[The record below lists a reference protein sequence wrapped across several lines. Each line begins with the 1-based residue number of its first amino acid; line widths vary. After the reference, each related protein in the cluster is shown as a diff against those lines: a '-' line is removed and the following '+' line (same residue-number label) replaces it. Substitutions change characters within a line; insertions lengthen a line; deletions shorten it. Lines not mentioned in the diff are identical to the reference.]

1 MGKITD
7 IQIRHWLKAGVP
19 VAKAQGDVPGLTFT
33 LSTKGTAAWVLRYR
47 IAGKQKELTIG
58 RYPEYTIASA
68 KTAAMEARAKIMTG
82 VDVAREKR
90 QGQIHRA
97 GEKTLAEL
105 ARDFMD
111 KSFPGLAENTRRQR
125 RHHIEDVI
133 IPRLGSIP
141 ANAVNGSDVV
151 DLLERVGRD
160 SVHVAGLVRIAL
172 SEIFKHGVARRV
184 VVSNPCTGIAVSAV
198 CGPAPPKRH
207 RLKLTES
214 ELRVLLPALD
224 GGMSEAAAL
233 AVRVLLATCVR
244 VSELMQAEWV
254 DVHLDQATWII
265 PAPNA
270 KSGKGV
276 TIPLAPVVVEWFERL
291 KVLSCGSR
299 FVLPST
305 KANTHRTPDSIV
317 RAINALTAKLP
328 EVRRFTPHDCRSTA
342 RSHLAA
348 LGVPVLV
355 AERCLNHALGG
366 LVAIYDQHDY
376 LDERRK
382 ALQLW
387 ADFLSCCESGLEW
400 MPADNVVPIRAAV

>member
-33 LSTKGTAAWVLRYR
+33 LSAKGTAAWVLRYR
-47 IAGKQKELTIG
+47 IGGKQKELTIG
-58 RYPEYTIASA
+58 RYPEFTIASA
-68 KTAAMEARAKIMTG
+68 KTAAMEARAKIMSG
-82 VDVAREKR
+82 ADVAREKR
-90 QGQIHRA
+90 QSQIHRA

-105 ARDFMD
+105 ARGYMD
-111 KSFPGLAENTRRQR
+111 KSFPGLAKNTRQQR

-133 IPRLGSIP
+133 IPRLGSLP

-198 CGPAPPKRH
+198 CGPAPPKRQ
-207 RLKLTES
+207 RLKLTEA
-214 ELRVLLPALD
+214 ELRALLPALD
-224 GGMSEAAAL
+224 GGMSETSAL
-233 AVRVLLATCVR
+233 AIRVLLATCVR
-244 VSELMQAEWV
+244 IGELLQAEWR
-254 DVHLDQATWII
+254 DVKLDRAEWVI
-265 PAPNA
+265 PATNA
-270 KSGKGV
+270 KTGRGV

-291 KVLSCGSR
+291 KLLACGSR
-299 FVLPST
+299 FVLPGA
-305 KANTHRTPDSIV
+305 KGKTHRTPDAIA
-317 RAINALTAKLP
+317 RAIDELTANLP

-366 LVAIYDQHDY
+366 LVAVYDQHDY

-382 ALQLW
+382 ALQVW
-387 ADFLSCCESGLEW
+387 ADFLTCCESGRDW
-400 MPADNVVPIRAAV
+400 MPADNVVPIRQAI

>member
-7 IQIRHWLKAGVP
+7 IQIRHWIKAGVP

-47 IAGKQKELTIG
+47 IGGKQREMTIG

-68 KTAAMEARAKIMTG
+68 KTAAMEARAKIMAG

-105 ARDFMD
+105 ARDYME
-111 KSFPGLAENTRRQR
+111 KTFPGLAENTRNQR

-198 CGPAPPKRH
+198 CGPPPPKRQ
-207 RLKLTES
+207 RIMLSEQ

-224 GGMSEAAAL
+224 GGMSEKTAL
-233 AVRVLLATCVR
+233 SIRVLLATCVR
-244 VSELMQAEWV
+244 VSELIQAEWV
-254 DVHLDQATWII
+254 DVRLDQAEWVI
-265 PAPNA
+265 PDPNA
-270 KSGKGV
+270 KTGRGV

-291 KVLSCGSR
+291 KVLACGSR
-299 FVLPST
+299 FVLPGT
-305 KANTHRTPDSIV
+305 KTNKHRTAESISN
-317 RAINALTAKLP
+317 AIDKLAGKLP
-328 EVRRFTPHDCRSTA
+328 QIRRFTPHDCRSTA

-348 LGVPVLV
+348 LGVPVLI

-366 LVAIYDQHDY
+366 LVQIYDQHDY

-382 ALQLW
+382 ALALW
-387 ADFLSCCESGLEW
+387 ADFLTCCESGRDW
-400 MPADNVVPIRAAV
+400 MPANVVPIRASK